1 MRPLRSLAALLV
13 VLSVA
18 SCAGSRIN
26 AARTALTGVAK
37 FGAESADAFAA
48 FDRKRQE
55 DIARKH
61 VGDVPAGIA
70 ELDAW
75 SKKTDA
81 VVKAFERVRQA
92 VGVGE
97 ALVALVETGAKGDK
111 DLTTWLVEL
120 HGAAEGV
127 RAALKEVGLW

>member
-26 AARTALTGVAK
+26 AARTALIGVAK
-37 FGAESADAFAA
+37 FGAESAVAFAA
-48 FDRKRQE
+48 FDRKIQA
-55 DIARKH
+55 DIAKKH
-61 VGDVPAGIA
+61 QGDVPAGIA
-70 ELDAW
+70 ALDAW
-75 SKKTDA
+75 AVKADA
-81 VVKAFERVRQA
+81 VVKAFERIRQA

-97 ALVALVETGAKGDK
+97 ALIALVDTGTRVDK

-120 HGAAEGV
+120 HGSAEGV
-127 RAALKEVGLW
+127 RSALKEVGLW